1 MHGTVS
7 RVLVSP
13 GDQLRPGQAVAVL
26 EAMKMETAVPA
37 GVAGTV
43 QGVRVKEG
51 DVVGAGDV
59 LVEVADRAPRVPD
72 QAPG

>member
-1 MHGTVS
+1 
-7 RVLVSP
+7 
-13 GDQLRPGQAVAVL
+13 
-26 EAMKMETAVPA
+26 METAVPA

-43 QGVRVKEG
+43 QAVRVNEG